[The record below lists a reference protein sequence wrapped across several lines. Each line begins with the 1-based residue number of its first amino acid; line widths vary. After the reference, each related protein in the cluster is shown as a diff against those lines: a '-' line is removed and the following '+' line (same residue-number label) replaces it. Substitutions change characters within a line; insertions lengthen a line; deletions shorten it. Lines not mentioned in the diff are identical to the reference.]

1 MHKDNRERFTMVRRF
16 IDVKICKH
24 ILKLACKTIF
34 FCLAIIGAEDV
45 LRLFFGG

>member
-1 MHKDNRERFTMVRRF
+1 MNNQTG
-16 IDVKICKH
+16 KH
-24 ILKLACKTIF
+24 IFILGCKTIL